1 MKKTTSLKKLLV
13 SMAIVS
19 SAALAVTPATTQAG
33 EVSYNAAVSNMYL
46 WRGINV
52 SNPSPA
58 VFGGIDY
65 AADSGLYIGTWT
77 SSEGAFD
84 NSSELDIYG
93 GYAGSAGDFGFDIGY
108 AAYLYPYANKDMF
121 TYSEDSSGNGSML
134 GDYIVGLS
142 FKDFSFTA
150 YINAETSDSGNN
162 QYYTLDY
169 SVGKFGLHGGINVND
184 DSGSEYTEFNV
195 SYAATDSLTFTLS
208 KAQGDGV
215 KAIVGGLGAANADG
229 GENPQLQVTYALP
242 I

>member
-1 MKKTTSLKKLLV
+1 MKKTNSIKKLLS

-19 SAALAVTPATTQAG
+19 SAALTFAPATTQAG

-46 WRGINV
+46 WRGINI

-65 AADSGLYIGTWT
+65 AADSGLYVGTWT

-84 NSSELDIYG
+84 GSAEVDLYG
-93 GYAGSAGDFGFDIGY
+93 GFSGSAGDFGYDIGY
-108 AAYLYPYANKDMF
+108 AAYLYPYASKDMF
-121 TYSEDSSGNGSML
+121 TFSADSSGNGSML
-134 GDYIVGLS
+134 ADYIVGLS
-142 FKDFSFTA
+142 FKDLSFTA
-150 YINAETSDSGNN
+150 YINAETGDAGNN
-162 QYYTLDY
+162 KYLTLDY
-169 SVGKFGLHGGINVND
+169 AIGKFGLHGGINMND
-184 DSGSEYTEFNV
+184 NSADEYTEFNV

-215 KAIVGGLGAANADG
+215 KSIVGGLGANADG
-229 GENPQLQVTYALP
+229 GENPVLQVTYALP

>member
-1 MKKTTSLKKLLV
+1 MTKLTSLKKIIV
-13 SMAIVS
+13 AMAVAS

-46 WRGINV
+46 WRGINI

-65 AADSGLYIGTWT
+65 ASDSGFYVGTWT

-84 NSSELDIYG
+84 GSAEVDVYG
-93 GYAGSAGDFGFDIGY
+93 GFSGSAGDFGYDIGY

-121 TYSEDSSGNGSML
+121 TFSGDSSGNGSML

-150 YINAETSDSGNN
+150 YVDAQTSDAGNN
-162 QYYTLDY
+162 KYLTLDY
-169 SVGKFGLHGGINVND
+169 SIGKFGIHGGINMND
-184 DSGSEYTEFNV
+184 NSGSEYTEFNV

-215 KAIVGGLGAANADG
+215 KSIVGGLGANADG
-229 GENPQLQVTYALP
+229 GENPVVQVTYALP